1 MTTDSTE
8 CFNPLNQ
15 TSTAD
20 PDEAMRASRRKAPV
34 AQVSDYLYTVNTDTE
49 VREVFADTERF
60 SNRGNFTLGPDDLQ
74 LPIAVITTADPP
86 VHTELRARLLKDL
99 GPARLRKLRPKVD
112 DIVREA
118 VDALPTSGEVDL
130 YERYA
135 HVIPAAVLY
144 ALIGIPR
151 SAWKEVQTWS
161 DVVVGAMPGPA
172 HELPEFGSLIGYLTQ
187 LANERRARSN
197 ERHEDVLDNLCFA
210 DVSEREMSVLEI
222 TMHIFQL
229 VVAATDT
236 TRALIANCLYRL
248 LEKRSQWEALKADR
262 SLLPNAIEESL
273 RLDAPAQFM
282 VRSVLEDVVVGTCPV
297 ERGKKLYLNIVSAN
311 QDEQRWGEDSRD
323 YRVDRPNAIGHL
335 AFGRGIHACIGAP
348 LARIEAQAA
357 VGALLDRYPD
367 LRLVNGATW
376 MKQPTAFIRS
386 VGRVPVSLDGPPR
399 EGKT

>member
-1 MTTDSTE
+1 M
-8 CFNPLNQ
+8 
-15 TSTAD
+15 
-20 PDEAMRASRRKAPV
+20 
-34 AQVSDYLYTVNTDTE
+34 
-49 VREVFADTERF
+49 
-60 SNRGNFTLGPDDLQ
+60 
-74 LPIAVITTADPP
+74 
-86 VHTELRARLLKDL
+86 
-99 GPARLRKLRPKVD
+99 VD

-323 YRVDRPNAIGHL
+323 YRVDRPNAVGHL

-376 MKQPTAFIRS
+376 MKQPTALIRS
-386 VGRVPVSLDGPPR
+386 VGLVPVSLDGPPR
-399 EGKT
+399 EGKP